1 MRGEGWAGGELITNK
16 PKHLPSLGTG
26 FRRETGQVWE
36 GRGPVNFSRK
46 GAEPGLDPPPTC
58 SGARPE
64 DVIPHGLLS
73 LGSYGQAESPEKPSG
88 GDGRRC
94 YPQGVL

>member
-1 MRGEGWAGGELITNK
+1 MGRRGTDNK
-16 PKHLPSLGTG
+16 QTQTHLPGLGTG

-46 GAEPGLDPPPTC
+46 GAVPGLDPPPTC

-64 DVIPHGLLS
+64 DVIPHGLMS
-73 LGSYGQAESPEKPSG
+73 LGSCGQAESSEKPSG
-88 GDGRRC
+88 GTATDVI
-94 YPQGVL
+94 PQGVLSPWS